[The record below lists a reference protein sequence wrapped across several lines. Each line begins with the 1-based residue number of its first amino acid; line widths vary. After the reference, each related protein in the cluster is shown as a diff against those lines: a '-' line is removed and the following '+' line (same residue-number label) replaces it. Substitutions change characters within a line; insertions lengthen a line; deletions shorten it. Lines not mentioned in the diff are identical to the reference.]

1 MHDPCIGPG
10 KFSEFANPNE
20 VLRMSE
26 PIFQNWTNE
35 VNANWGKA
43 PLSIK
48 HRLHEHS
55 LFSLEALEELIE
67 TYPREHYALVH
78 MGEQGSPKQSWREGD
93 IGKLSGKQVIE
104 AIAQGRMW
112 IHLFRV
118 GQVDKRYGKLLD
130 EIFEEVDRN
139 LGGYKTFTR
148 LNGII
153 ISSPNA
159 QVYYH
164 FDSAGQSLWQIR
176 GQKRVYLYPTTPPYL
191 TEESLEY
198 VAMYAN
204 EVGIKYDPSYEQAA
218 TEFLLEPGTMMHW
231 PLYTP
236 HRVENLDCLN
246 ISMTTE
252 YWTEHIRRRQ
262 MVNLANGI
270 LREKVGI
277 PPKSTATSG
286 AGFWAKAALQAGV
299 RRSGLLKKAQKSKR
313 PIEFKLDPRRPGG
326 IIDLAA
332 AAE

>member
-1 MHDPCIGPG
+1 M
-10 KFSEFANPNE
+10 
-20 VLRMSE
+20 R
-26 PIFQNWTNE
+26 
-35 VNANWGKA
+35 
-43 PLSIK
+43 
-48 HRLHEHS
+48 HRLHEHP
-55 LFSLEALEELIE
+55 LFSLEAIEQLIE

-78 MGEQGSPKQSWREGD
+78 MGAQGSSKQSWREGD

-104 AIAQGRMW
+104 AIEQGRMW

-118 GQVDKRYGKLLD
+118 GQVDKRYGKVLD
-130 EIFEEVDRN
+130 DIFEEVDRN

-176 GQKRVYLYPTTPPYL
+176 GQKRVYLYPPKPPYL

-204 EVGIKYDPSYEQAA
+204 EVGIKYDPSYEKGAR
-218 TEFLLEPGTMMHW
+218 EFLLEPGQMMHW
-231 PLYTP
+231 PLYSP
-236 HRVENLDCLN
+236 HRVENLDCVN

-252 YWTEHIRRRQ
+252 YWTEDIRRRQ

-270 LREKVGI
+270 LRSKLGVT
-277 PPKSTATSG
+277 PRSTATSG
-286 AGFWAKAALQAGV
+286 VGFWAKAALQAGV
-299 RRSGLLKKAQKSKR
+299 RRSGLLKKQQKAKR
-313 PIEFKLDPRRPGG
+313 PIEFKLDPKRPGS
-326 IIDLAA
+326 IIELAV